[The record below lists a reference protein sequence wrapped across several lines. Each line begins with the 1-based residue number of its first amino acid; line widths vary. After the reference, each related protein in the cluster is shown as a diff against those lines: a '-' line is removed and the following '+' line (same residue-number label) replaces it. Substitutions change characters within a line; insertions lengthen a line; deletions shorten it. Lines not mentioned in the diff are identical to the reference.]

1 MRTFSDYN
9 TCIQLHDCTFQEMTY
24 ILTMFAICRKSDNRT
39 SFTLIPIHCLKT
51 KFAIPFLVGFYPPFF
66 LIFSFLFNIL
76 HVILTEV
83 LCSLQDL
90 NWPIPPPMCSQNLLR
105 VSKDDVSAGSGAR
118 HFLSRILEPVLV
130 PDMLGARLKVI
141 VHCCGTKVSS
151 LQDHLG
157 NLHLPK
163 TLKR

>member
-1 MRTFSDYN
+1 MS
-9 TCIQLHDCTFQEMTY
+9 
-24 ILTMFAICRKSDNRT
+24 
-39 SFTLIPIHCLKT
+39 
-51 KFAIPFLVGFYPPFF
+51 FYPPFF

-83 LCSLQDL
+83 LCSSQDL
-90 NWPIPPPMCSQNLLR
+90 NWPIPPLMCSQNLIR

-118 HFLSRILEPVLV
+118 RFLSRILEPVLV
-130 PDMLGARLKVI
+130 PDMLGTRLKVI

-157 NLHLPK
+157 LHRELASPK
-163 TLKR
+163 NFKKVIRISKHECFTKQKGLSHYVNTGSTQS